1 MGSYL
6 LYACS
11 NWILGVHWGDM
22 WEIFYKRIY
31 PWKIE
36 LLGDQ
41 RGFDSL
47 LAYFLDISVSDDYF
61 LIVRLA
67 FQKMF
72 QGSKGYWYHPSL
84 FGPLHKYV
92 LFFLSLALI
101 RCNYNSHY
109 ETITCCSGGCIT
121 ISVIVDLEA
130 ADWINNKHKVSISL
144 TTKAQSV
151 SFHTARQMSRFPH
164 LHPLCLICIR
174 SRDPVVQSHNSSIL

>member
-1 MGSYL
+1 M
-6 LYACS
+6 
-11 NWILGVHWGDM
+11 
-22 WEIFYKRIY
+22 
-31 PWKIE
+31 
-36 LLGDQ
+36 LGDQ

-109 ETITCCSGGCIT
+109 ETITCFLQLFPWVSVCVTSLSGF
-121 ISVIVDLEA
+121 EA
-130 ADWINNKHKVSISL
+130 ACFLKCKGAEVCENIDARRAACRMHVREVYNMS
-144 TTKAQSV
+144 AQ
-151 SFHTARQMSRFPH
+151 
-164 LHPLCLICIR
+164 C
-174 SRDPVVQSHNSSIL
+174 